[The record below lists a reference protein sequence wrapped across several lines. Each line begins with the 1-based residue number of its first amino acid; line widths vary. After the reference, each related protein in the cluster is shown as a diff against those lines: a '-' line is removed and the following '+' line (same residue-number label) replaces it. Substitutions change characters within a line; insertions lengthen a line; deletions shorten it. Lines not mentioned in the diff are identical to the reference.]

1 MARNQTFS
9 KWTPTSPFVFHHF
22 SAKTYQILAKCV
34 TKVTGHDIPLACASL
49 LTVAEEISLWPLQ
62 KQVLENKKRWP
73 ARSSVGEYIE
83 NDGQRGQAPGP
94 TKVTMAVHQRA
105 KRHGVLKESPPWAS
119 LYSLNAKCG
128 PKPMLEGPLNRPRA
142 EAQTTPAPPLSIF
155 LPRGFFK
162 SSKRRK
168 IHPRAKK
175 MDKGGAGAQKCF

>member
-1 MARNQTFS
+1 M
-9 KWTPTSPFVFHHF
+9 
-22 SAKTYQILAKCV
+22 

-49 LTVAEEISLWPLQ
+49 LTVAEEISHGGLYKSKILEHQKLWP
-62 KQVLENKKRWP
+62 P
-73 ARSSVGEYIE
+73 SSVESCIGTPAWSSA
-83 NDGQRGQAPGP
+83 RP

-105 KRHGVLKESPPWAS
+105 KRHGVLKESPPWTS